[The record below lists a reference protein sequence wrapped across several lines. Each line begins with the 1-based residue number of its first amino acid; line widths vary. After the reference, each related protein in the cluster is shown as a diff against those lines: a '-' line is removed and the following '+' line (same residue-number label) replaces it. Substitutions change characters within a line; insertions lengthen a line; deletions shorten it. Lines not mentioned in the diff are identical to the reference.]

1 MASICDVPSCNY
13 PRRRNQR
20 LCGRCYSRLT
30 GELRVAITEA
40 HRQRR
45 WPDWRDAC
53 RRAGELLNLGRAAP
67 ARPIPAV
74 SPQRAYELQARML
87 GERTDQ

>member
-1 MASICDVPSCNY
+1 MPSICDVPGCDHT
-13 PRRRNQR
+13 RRRNQR
-20 LCGRCYSRLT
+20 LCGRCYGRLS

-53 RRAGELLNLGRAAP
+53 RRAGELLNLGRAP
-67 ARPIPAV
+67 RPPRNP
-74 SPQRAYELQARML
+74 STTPQRAYELQARLL
-87 GERTDQ
+87 GERIDA

>member
-1 MASICDVPSCNY
+1 MPSTCDVHGCTHT
-13 PRRRNQR
+13 RRRNQR
-20 LCGRCYSRLT
+20 LCGRCYGRLT

-40 HRQRR
+40 YRQRR

-53 RRAGELLNLGRAAP
+53 RRASELLNLGRAAP
-67 ARPIPAV
+67 ARPTT

-87 GERTDQ
+87 GERSEM